1 MSTTH
6 KAKILSTIMQSGAK
20 TAANFNISN
29 GNQYMIE
36 LEKEGIIYS
45 YWMQDGK
52 KRFKLRDIFN
62 HTKANAFLKKYRES
76 QQDQVKAPDDTK

>member
-1 MSTTH
+1 MSTSH
-6 KAKILSTIMQSGAK
+6 KANILSTIMRSGAK

-29 GNQYMIE
+29 GNQYMIA
-36 LEKEGIIYS
+36 LEKEEILYS

-62 HTKANAFLKKYRES
+62 HAKANAFLKKYHES
-76 QQDQVKAPDDTK
+76 KQTSKPIGNDEK